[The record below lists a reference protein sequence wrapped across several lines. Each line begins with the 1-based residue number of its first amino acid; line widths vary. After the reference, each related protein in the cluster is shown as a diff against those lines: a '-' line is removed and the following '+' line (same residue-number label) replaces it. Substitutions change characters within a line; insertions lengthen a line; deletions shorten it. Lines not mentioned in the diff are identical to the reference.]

1 MRMAALRPP
10 SARSPHC
17 AHSLTHYFAR
27 GQLVT
32 FAFRDFFGISHS
44 ILDSLPVVLVCM
56 KRTLFCM
63 KRDVTYVCVYVHHV
77 KQSGIYRRNEVM
89 EVK

>member
-1 MRMAALRPP
+1 M
-10 SARSPHC
+10 
-17 AHSLTHYFAR
+17 
-27 GQLVT
+27 T

-77 KQSGIYRRNEVM
+77 KQSGKGSKCQISDDEVLF
-89 EVK
+89 VIRDAFSDGHVSQ